1 MRGFVFS
8 LVFIVVFSALLSSI
22 PAGFQGTGETPETVI
37 PVDPSLVTGFADSQN
52 YTAAAYTGGI
62 FEYDLNSKSWL
73 AVEGGGTLGLAAKIL
88 IAGILWLGHLDVC
101 RFVSEDGIDRDIT
114 LAFTEIT
121 ADAVDG
127 AVRYSLEH
135 VSSGDSGGSFVVY
148 WNTTTYDNATH
159 AWGSDDLYLLH
170 GVGFDTSATTNIGA
184 LLVSLL
190 LLQLPE
196 VPFLV
201 NIFLAVPIWACIVFV
216 LWFVI
221 KEMIPFL

>member
-8 LVFIVVFSALLSSI
+8 LIFIVVFSALLVSI
-22 PAGFQGTGETPETVI
+22 PAGLQGTGETPETVI
-37 PVDPSLVTGFADSQN
+37 PIDPSLITGFSESAN
-52 YTAAAYTGGI
+52 YTAAAYVGGI
-62 FEYDLNSKSWL
+62 YEYDLNSRQWI
-73 AVEGGGTLGLAAKIL
+73 AVTNDIVLFLAAKIL
-88 IAGILWLGHLDVC
+88 IAGILWLGH
-101 RFVSEDGIDRDIT
+101 IDECKFISPSGTNRGT
-114 LAFTEIT
+114 ELALTEIT
-121 ADAVDG
+121 SDATDG

-135 VSSGDSGGSFVVY
+135 VSTGDSGGSFVVY
-148 WNTTTYDNATH
+148 WNTTTYATATL
-159 AWGSDDLYLLH
+159 AWASDELYLLH

-201 NIFLAVPIWACIVFV
+201 NIFLAVPIWACIVYV